1 MKIVLTL
8 CEMFLAFCYFWMLF
22 RGSVKING
30 VECHNFFVR
39 GIAALLGTLFIGV
52 FVCLPIIGLTALI
65 TMIWK
70 NTTHLQER
78 KQKHEKDYG

>member
-30 VECHNFFVR
+30 VEFANVR
-39 GIAALLGTLFIGV
+39 KGTGAR
-52 FVCLPIIGLTALI
+52 CDG
-65 TMIWK
+65 
-70 NTTHLQER
+70 Q
-78 KQKHEKDYG
+78 

>member
-8 CEMFLAFCYFWMLF
+8 CGVFLAFCYLYMLF
-22 RGSVKING
+22 CGNIKING
-30 VECHNFFVR
+30 VESHNFFVR

-65 TMIWK
+65 TMIW
-70 NTTHLQER
+70 
-78 KQKHEKDYG
+78 